1 MKTHPLN
8 VSYLVIGLVFLAIAG
23 SWALREAGVIDTAD
37 VAWLG
42 PVALI
47 VAGGVG
53 LVAAVAKGARRNSSA
68 PAYESDYQPTYD
80 APLPQDYTSDID
92 RKLDEAQTAVL
103 TTTATEAPRS
113 EDDNDTT
120 VIRTEQDDQKEENR

>member
-8 VSYLVIGLVFLAIAG
+8 VTYLVIGLVFLGISG
-23 SWALREAGVIDTAD
+23 SWALRQAGVIDTAD
-37 VAWLG
+37 VNWLG

-53 LVAAVAKGARRNSSA
+53 LVAAVAKSLKRDSATSS
-68 PAYESDYQPTYD
+68 YSSEYQGSYD

-92 RKLDEAQTAVL
+92 RKLDEAATAVIP
-103 TTTATEAPRS
+103 ATGTDTRS
-113 EDDNDTT
+113 DTGSEPTT
-120 VIRTEQDDQKEENR
+120 VIPTDDDTKDENR